1 MATEPVD
8 LHNLAEQ
15 SCGFPLREAELALVT
30 QASSGRKITFDA
42 DVDIRPAL
50 LRWLMTTKAA
60 RPLFEDSG
68 LHIDRVRVTGDLD
81 LRATTITMPV
91 WFRRVTIDGQF
102 LLFLAQTRTLILQAC
117 QIDHVDLNSTTIGGE
132 LYIEEFDGEGCR
144 LKSLK
149 LNDAKVSGNINI
161 RYTQFLADE
170 GSGESIP
177 SINLTRTSVGGS
189 VFITP
194 GNIVKRGIV
203 GVDLHVG
210 GNLDLVDLVA
220 EAPAG
225 TASVNLIGARID
237 GNLFMHAPDDRLVP
251 NDTRLHNNGWTEA
264 SGAVVLEGIKVGRS
278 VDLTGLSVHRRNSA
292 PTDADIG
299 WWGIDILNAIV
310 EGSIYLNEASI
321 WDSGVRLSHAHVLGN
336 VECDELTLMRSTD
349 SGNSADPAPKSES
362 DEAGSPIGPSLVMIF
377 AQVSKVLIWRVVAPR
392 SESVMLN
399 GSTVGSFEYSFAYW
413 PDRSEL
419 ESFTFSQIRAQSYPF
434 RRPWLSD
441 WARKTLKWSLKEPPA
456 GALKQWLHDALFKP
470 DLSHLDWIRTSTGE
484 DWAFDR
490 SLYDHVA
497 AALVRQGQ
505 PEEARRVLIAATN
518 DGNRAR
524 GWLSVLL
531 GVPYRVFA
539 GNGYRPQLALWWAL
553 ALVLLGA
560 LVFGRA
566 YEAGALVPIDADA
579 IAQPFQP
586 IVYSADVLLPIVD
599 LHQERSFEAAG
610 PASGFVR
617 LYLWLQ
623 ISLGW
628 IIATALGAA
637 AAGFVRRSGSN

>member
-15 SCGFPLREAELALVT
+15 SCGFPLREAERAFVT
-30 QASSGRKITFDA
+30 QASSGREITFDA
-42 DVDIRPAL
+42 DVEIRPAL
-50 LRWLMTTKAA
+50 LRWLMTTKAV

-68 LHIDRVRVTGDLD
+68 LRIDRVRVTGDLD
-81 LRATTITMPV
+81 LRATTITTPV
-91 WFRRVTIDGQF
+91 RFRHVTIDGQ
-102 LLFLAQTRTLILQAC
+102 LLLLHAHTRTLILQAC
-117 QIDHVDLNSTTIGGE
+117 QIDHVGLKSSTIEGE
-132 LYIEEFDGEGCR
+132 LYIEEFDGEGCH
-144 LKSLK
+144 LKSLE
-149 LNDAKVSGNINI
+149 LNDARVSGNITI
-161 RYTQFLADE
+161 RYAQFLADG
-170 GSGESIP
+170 GSGESVP
-177 SINLTRTSVGGS
+177 SIGLIRTSVNGS

-194 GNIVKRGIV
+194 GNIVERGIE
-203 GVDLHVG
+203 GIDMHVG
-210 GNLDLVDLVA
+210 GNLDLVDLIA
-220 EAPAG
+220 MAPAG
-225 TASVNLIGARID
+225 TASVNLAGARID
-237 GNLFMHAPDDRLVP
+237 GSLFMHAPDDWIVP
-251 NDTRLHNNGWTEA
+251 YDKKLHNNGRTEA

-278 VDLTGLSVHRRNSA
+278 VDLTGLSVHRHDSV
-292 PTDADIG
+292 PGDAKIG

-310 EGSIYLNEASI
+310 EGSIYLNKASI
-321 WDSGVRLSHAHVLGN
+321 WDSGVRLSHAHVSGN
-336 VECDELTLMRSTD
+336 VECDELTLMRSND
-349 SGNSADPAPKSES
+349 SDNSADPVPKPES
-362 DEAGSPIGPSLVMIF
+362 GEAGSPVAPSLVMIF

-392 SESVMLN
+392 SESVVLN
-399 GSTVGSFEYSFAYW
+399 GSKVGTFEYSSVYW

-419 ESFTFSQIRAQSYPF
+419 ESFSFSQIRARSYPF
-434 RRPWLSD
+434 RWPRLAD
-441 WARKTLKWSLKEPPA
+441 WARKMLKWSANEPPA
-456 GALKQWLHDALFKP
+456 GRLKQWLHDAVFKP
-470 DLSHLDWIRTSTGE
+470 DLSHLDWIRTSIRE
-484 DWAFDR
+484 DWEFDR
-490 SLYDHVA
+490 SLYEHVA

-524 GWLSVLL
+524 SWLSVLL

-566 YEAGALVPIDADA
+566 YEAGALVSIDPDA
-579 IAQPFQP
+579 VAQPFQP

-610 PASGFVR
+610 PGSGFAR

-637 AAGFVRRSGSN
+637 ATGFVRRTGSN